1 MTNYD
6 YMPETFATREEQRN
20 NFVFDEE
27 KEKYE
32 KKARSVD
39 QGRTSAY
46 FLCFKIFDTFQ

>member
-1 MTNYD
+1 MIICQSNNS
-6 YMPETFATREEQRN
+6 QRN

-39 QGRTSAY
+39 QGRTSTY
-46 FLCFKIFDTFQ
+46 FLCSKISDTFQ